1 MEHSRVKNLDRDIHM
16 YIKGDWEP
24 IIPEERWHEIQK
36 LCSEK
41 SLKVNIDSK
50 NKVNYNDF
58 RSDIIVV
65 NDMSETYQIIDELN
79 AAKEDAERANQAK
92 SAFLANMSHE
102 IRTPMNS
109 IIGMSEILLREE
121 LDYDTAAKILLIQDA
136 GKGLLGIINDILDLS
151 KIEAGKYEIIDCEYE
166 LGTVI
171 SDVRNLFH
179 AKLKGSDVR
188 FEIEI
193 EKNVPSVL
201 YGDPIR
207 VKQIL
212 INIIGNAL

>member
-1 MEHSRVKNLDRDIHM
+1 MTDYGMSYLTTNYLGRTIYNIYLVGYFVLV
-16 YIKGDWEP
+16 
-24 IIPEERWHEIQK
+24 
-36 LCSEK
+36 CSEMVYC
-41 SLKVNIDSK
+41 LLHHSK
-50 NKVNYNDF
+50 K
-58 RSDIIVV
+58 REVV
-65 NDMSETYQIIDELN
+65 M
-79 AAKEDAERANQAK
+79 AK
-92 SAFLANMSHE
+92 SCILVLF
-102 IRTPMNS
+102 
-109 IIGMSEILLREE
+109 IIGSGLMMDTFIMESRRPAFPATAILQPLAVVFAYAMSRKTKINILLREE

-171 SDVRNLFH
+171 SDVRNLSH

-212 INIIGNAL
+212 INIIGNVLQSSL